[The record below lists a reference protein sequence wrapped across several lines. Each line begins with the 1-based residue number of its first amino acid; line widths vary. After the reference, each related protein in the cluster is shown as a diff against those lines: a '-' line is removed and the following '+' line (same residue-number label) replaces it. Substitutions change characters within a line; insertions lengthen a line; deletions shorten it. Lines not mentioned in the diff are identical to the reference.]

1 VTQKR
6 KASVEMT
13 KIHLLPS
20 YTNQM
25 FTVLHNNTRSSTKP
39 HWLIPHQSL
48 VI

>member
-25 FTVLHNNTRSSTKP
+25 FTVLHNNTTQGVQPNRIDWF
-39 HWLIPHQSL
+39 HIRAW
-48 VI
+48 